1 VFSPPFSLGADGLR
15 SLMRILFPL
24 AAALIAATPAAAE
37 DLTLERIFASPSLS
51 GPTPRLLKLSPDG
64 RLATMLRN
72 RADDRD
78 RYDLWAVDTT
88 TGQARMLVDSAR
100 FGTGAEISEDER
112 MRRERAR
119 LSGVRGIVNYD
130 WSPDGR
136 SILVPLDGDLYLAA
150 LDGNVRRVTET
161 PQTELDAQVSHT
173 GRYLSFV
180 RDQNLY
186 VVGAD
191 GQGERRLTEDGGGTV
206 TWGVAEF
213 VAQEE
218 MDRHTGHWWA
228 PGDRYLAVARVDE
241 APVRIVTRTAIGTE
255 GTRTY
260 EQRYPAAGTPNARV
274 ELYVMAPDGSRPV
287 KVDLGADAD
296 IYLARV
302 DWTPDGSALLVQRES
317 RDQKRLDMLSVDPAT
332 GRSTVLFSETSETW
346 INLHDNLRALRDG
359 SLIWTSER
367 SGFSHIYR
375 FRNGRW
381 TQLTRGD
388 WAVLRVAGV
397 DEERGRIYFIGNRDT
412 PLENQLYWV
421 DLARGGAPHRVT
433 EAGWWNNAE
442 MDDGATRALVTR
454 SSPTQPAQTYL
465 ADSSGRRIAWIEE
478 NRLDSS
484 HPYGPFVVSHVAP
497 VFGTIRASDGT
508 ELHYRML
515 SPPRAPGRRYPVFVQ
530 VYGGP
535 GAGRQVT
542 RAWGNPLQQYLVD
555 QGYIVFSIDNRGSP
569 DRGKAFEDHIYRAM
583 GGVEVQDQLAG
594 VNWLRGQDFVDPDH
608 ISVYG
613 WSYGGYMT
621 LKLLEAAPGTFAA
634 GIAGAPVTRWEL
646 YDTHYTERYLGNPA
660 SDPAPYQASGAI
672 PNVARIADPLLLVH
686 GMADDNVVFENSTVL
701 IGALQ
706 AASRPFE
713 MMVYPGA
720 THGVSGEAR
729 QLHLW
734 RTITAFLDRNGR
746 PAP

>member
-1 VFSPPFSLGADGLR
+1 
-15 SLMRILFPL
+15 MRILPAFAAAAFL
-24 AAALIAATPAAAE
+24 AAAVPAQAE
-37 DLTLERIFASPSLS
+37 ELTLERIFASPSLS
-51 GPTPRLLKLSPDG
+51 GPAPRLLKLSPDG
-64 RLATMLRN
+64 RLATMLRP

-78 RYDLWAVDTT
+78 RYDLWAVDTS

-100 FGTGAEISEDER
+100 LGSGAEISEDER

-119 LSGVRGIVNYD
+119 LSGVRGIVSYD

-136 SILVPLDGDLYLAA
+136 SILVPLDGDLFLAG
-150 LDGNVRRVTET
+150 LDGNVRRITQT
-161 PQTELDAQVSHT
+161 PETELDAQVSRA

-186 VVGAD
+186 VVDAG
-191 GQGERRLTEDGGGTV
+191 GGNERQLTEDGGGTV

-218 MDRHTGHWWA
+218 MDRRTGHWWA
-228 PGDRYLAVARVDE
+228 PGDRFVAVARVDE
-241 APVRIVTRTAIGTE
+241 EPVRIVTRTAIGTE

-260 EQRYPAAGTPNARV
+260 QQRYPAAGTPNARV
-274 ELYVMAPDGSRPV
+274 ELYVMAPDGSGRV

-317 RDQKRLDMLSVDPAT
+317 RDQKRLDMLSIDPAT
-332 GRSTVLFSETSETW
+332 GRSRVLFSETSPTW
-346 INLHDNLRALRDG
+346 INLHDNLRTLRDG

-381 TQLTRGD
+381 TQLSRGN
-388 WAVLRVAGV
+388 WAVSRVVGV
-397 DEERGRIYFIGNRDT
+397 DERAGRIYFTGNQET
-412 PLENQLYWV
+412 PLENQLYWI
-421 DLARGGAPHRVT
+421 DLARGGTPHRVT

-454 SSPTQPAQTYL
+454 SSPNQPAQTYL
-465 ADSSGRRIAWIEE
+465 ADASGRRIAWIEE
-478 NRLDSS
+478 NGLDAS
-484 HPYGPFVVSHVAP
+484 HPYGPYVAGHVAP

-508 ELHYRML
+508 ELHYKML
-515 SPPRAPGRRYPVFVQ
+515 SPPREPGRRYPVFVE

-535 GAGRQVT
+535 GAGRRVT
-542 RAWGNPLQQYLVD
+542 RAWGTPLHQYLVD
-555 QGYIVFSIDNRGSP
+555 RGYIVFSIDNRGTP
-569 DRGKAFEDHIYRAM
+569 DRGKAFEDAINRAM
-583 GGVEVQDQLAG
+583 GTVEVQDQLAG
-594 VNWLRGQDFVDPDH
+594 VSWLRGQDYVDRDH

-621 LKLLEAAPGTFAA
+621 VKLLEAAPGTFAA

-660 SDPAPYQASGAI
+660 TDPAPYVASGAI
-672 PNVARIADPLLLVH
+672 PNVGRIADPLMLIH

-701 IGALQ
+701 MGALQ

-734 RTITAFLDRNGR
+734 RTIMAFLDRNGR
-746 PAP
+746 AAH